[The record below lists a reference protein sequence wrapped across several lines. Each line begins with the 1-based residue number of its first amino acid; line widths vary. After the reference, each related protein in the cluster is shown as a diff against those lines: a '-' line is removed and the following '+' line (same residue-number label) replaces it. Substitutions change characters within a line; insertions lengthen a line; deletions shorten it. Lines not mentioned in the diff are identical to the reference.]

1 MCSYS
6 KASHGFL
13 SRVHKPSLKI
23 KRSRTDSNPPSL
35 KKKKPI
41 NTPPQACMKG
51 WKKKKR
57 RGGKEK
63 K

>member
-13 SRVHKPSLKI
+13 SRVHKPSFKI
-23 KRSRTDSNPPSL
+23 KRSRTDSNPRSL
-35 KKKKPI
+35 KNKTYKY
-41 NTPPQACMKG
+41 PPLSMYEG
-51 WKKKKR
+51 LEKKKR
-57 RGGKEK
+57 RGGKDK

>member
-35 KKKKPI
+35 KKKK
-41 NTPPQACMKG
+41 TYKYPPSSMYEG
-51 WKKKKR
+51 LEKKKR